1 MFLVK
6 SDLQR
11 SVIMK
16 NRVISIVCLIAMLVS
31 MTTLGALSSASAEL
45 WIDKEPA
52 KNVDYSFAVVGDI
65 QTITYTDCNQGTRYV
80 ANLFEWLI
88 ENKSSRKIEYVF
100 ELGDTVETLTSYPPS
115 YNPEVNNPRE
125 WQLASTSISML
136 NGIIPYSVVRGNHD
150 DEGGYH
156 KYICT
161 DYYQSQM
168 DGFYYDPGLPATA
181 GNSMSNHYRK
191 IEIGGHKYLMLSL
204 DYNVNDNTKAWANQI
219 ISENPDYHVI
229 VSIHAFL
236 HNSGNIFNGMIGQAN
251 ENNETVE
258 TFFSGEALW
267 NDVLSQHE
275 NVFMVLCGHASVP
288 APKISTDTGV
298 HGNEVLKILVNP
310 QEEDTIAPNGMV
322 LMINVKGGGAE
333 IEFEYL
339 STSRTSKPY
348 MQAENQ
354 YTIPTPGN
362 ALPIVSV
369 APSTEETPTT
379 TRTVTEAETTTRAPR
394 TTKEKITREVTA
406 ADEEQGS
413 SSGVKCSASITST
426 LTAACIIGTSLSAFA
441 MRKRQ
446 ED

>member
-1 MFLVK
+1 
-6 SDLQR
+6 
-11 SVIMK
+11 MK
-16 NRVISIVCLIAMLVS
+16 NRVISIICLIAILAS
-31 MTTLGALSSASAEL
+31 MTTMGAMSAASAEL

-65 QTITYTDCNQGTRYV
+65 QTITKTDVNQGTRYV
-80 ANLFEWLI
+80 AGLFEWLI

-100 ELGDTVETLTSYPPS
+100 GLGDTVDTLTSYPES
-115 YNPEVNNPRE
+115 YNPAFNNPRE

-136 NGIIPYSVVRGNHD
+136 NGIIPYSIVRGNHD

-161 DYYQSQM
+161 DYYVSQM
-168 DGFYYDPGLPATA
+168 DGFYYNSGLPATK
-181 GNSMSNHYRK
+181 GNSMSNSYRK
-191 IEIGGHKYLMLSL
+191 IEIGGHKYLMLTL
-204 DYNVNDNTKAWANQI
+204 DFNITDDIKAWANQV

-229 VSIHAFL
+229 VSIHSFL
-236 HNSGNIFNGMIGQAN
+236 GNWGGIYNGNIGQAN
-251 ENNETVE
+251 ENNVTEE
-258 TFFSGEALW
+258 YYFNGEALW

-288 APKISTDTGV
+288 SPKIRTKTGV
-298 HGNEVLKILVNP
+298 NGNEVLQILVDP

-348 MQAENQ
+348 MEAANQ
-354 YTIPTPGN
+354 YSIPTPGS

-369 APSTEETPTT
+369 APSTEATPTT
-379 TRTVTEAETTTRAPR
+379 TRVITEAETTTRAPR
-394 TTKEKITREVTA
+394 TTKEKVTFTKAATEDEV
-406 ADEEQGS
+406 EFQ
-413 SSGVKCSASITST
+413 SGVRCSASITST
-426 LTAACIIGTSLSAFA
+426 VTVACVIGTALSAFA
-441 MRKRQ
+441 MRKRR